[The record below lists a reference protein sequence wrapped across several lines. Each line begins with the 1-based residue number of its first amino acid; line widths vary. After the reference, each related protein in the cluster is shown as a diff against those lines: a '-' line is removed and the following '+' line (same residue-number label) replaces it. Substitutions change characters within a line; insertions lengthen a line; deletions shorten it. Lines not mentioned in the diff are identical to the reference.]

1 MIKQS
6 NLVFKDLKNLR
17 RSTAMLSHST
27 SKDMITSAIDIKNVR
42 STKQIDITNF
52 MEVHPLRVRT
62 GRTRSR
68 TSMRN

>member
-17 RSTAMLSHST
+17 RSTALLSRSA
-27 SKDMITSAIDIKNVR
+27 SKDITLSAKDIKNVR

-52 MEVHPLRVRT
+52 MEVQELKLRT
-62 GRTRSR
+62 DTTKSR
-68 TSMRN
+68 TLTKN